1 MVNIRQRNC
10 RRRHGRISNSSSENE
25 EQETD
30 GGVGAHIIT
39 NSLILELAKSNFV
52 LELRGPSS
60 TVERRKLSSRKDKH
74 MEYSSMIMESP

>member
-1 MVNIRQRNC
+1 
-10 RRRHGRISNSSSENE
+10 
-25 EQETD
+25 
-30 GGVGAHIIT
+30 
-39 NSLILELAKSNFV
+39 LAKSNFV